1 MRPVIILR
9 PEPGASESAAR
20 AKRLGLMPRL
30 CPLFEARAIEWDA
43 PPAEEFDALLMTS
56 AQAARLGGPQLAS
69 YRDLPAYA
77 VGSATARAM
86 ADAGLQKVVPGDQ
99 DGSAIAARIAAD
111 GHRRLLHLGGTTVA
125 PIEAGPL
132 SIRRVAVYTI
142 GEKADA
148 VLEPLLERGA
158 VLLVHSPRAGNRLA
172 ALVEPQRRSELHI
185 VAISAAALASCGSG
199 WFSGE
204 APDQP
209 DDERMLALAARLCE

>member
-1 MRPVIILR
+1 VRAVIILR

-56 AQAARLGGPQLAS
+56 AQAVRLGGPQLANF
-69 YRDLPAYA
+69 RDLPAYA

-86 ADAGLQKVVPGDQ
+86 ADAGFQKIVSGDQ

-125 PIEAGPL
+125 PFEAGPL
-132 SIRRVAVYTI
+132 SIRRVAVYSI

-148 VLEPLLERGA
+148 ALEPLLERGA

-172 ALVEPQRRSELHI
+172 ALVGPQRRSELHI
-185 VAISAAALASCGSG
+185 VAISAAALASCGPG
-199 WFSGE
+199 WSSGE